1 MKKILLIIAAI
12 MFVGT
17 AANAQILRAEELAE
31 YAKEKYGEKW
41 VDAAKNLASSL
52 ELDKNNALT
61 YVQVI
66 ETPNKAKDQL
76 YVLLNY
82 WFSATFNDANSVI
95 QLNDKELGTIIAQGF
110 VEGIAQHSGGMN

>member
-17 AANAQILRAEELAE
+17 AANAQILRAEELEE
-31 YAKEKYGEKW
+31 YAKEHYGEKW

-66 ETPNKAKDQL
+66 ETPNKTKDQL

-82 WFSATFNDANSVI
+82 
-95 QLNDKELGTIIAQGF
+95 
-110 VEGIAQHSGGMN
+110 